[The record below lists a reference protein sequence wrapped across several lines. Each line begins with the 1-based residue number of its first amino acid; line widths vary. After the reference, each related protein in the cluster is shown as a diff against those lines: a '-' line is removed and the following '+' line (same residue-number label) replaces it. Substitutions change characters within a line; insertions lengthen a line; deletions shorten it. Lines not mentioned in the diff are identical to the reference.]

1 MPLFR
6 ILPVLTNKVKKM
18 SQSAFKKAGQSSVDW
33 FKGKVTDAFG
43 KKKTRTAG
51 AFSKKEVQAQQ
62 QAMEREQA
70 KYNRTRGRSGQART
84 PEQEVK
90 AGQRSQ
96 RSGVAQND
104 PTATVQARGRPT
116 VKSRLKQNTT
126 MDAEFKRNLRNT
138 NRPMIGHMY
147 FYIYDPKW
155 KKILPYYDVFPLVIP
170 IEYYP
175 DGFLG
180 MNLHYLP
187 YILRAKLLD
196 HLFSLEHSHVVNGK
210 PEKYM
215 AVSYG
220 ILKSLSNTPYFEP
233 TIKRY
238 LYSHVKSPFAEVLSD
253 EWENAAFLPV
263 EQFRK
268 ANKREVWQDAR
279 NKA

>member
-1 MPLFR
+1 MTGQAL
-6 ILPVLTNKVKKM
+6 
-18 SQSAFKKAGQSSVDW
+18 KKATQSSMDW
-33 FKGKVTDAFG
+33 FKGRVTDAFG
-43 KKKTRTAG
+43 GKRVRTAG
-51 AFSKKEVQAQQ
+51 AFNKKELEAQQ
-62 QAMEREQA
+62 AAMAQQRA
-70 KYNRTRGRSGQART
+70 KESKTAPRPTPARART
-84 PEQEVK
+84 PEQEVRV
-90 AGQRSQ
+90 GQRAQ
-96 RSGVAQND
+96 RSGVSQND
-104 PTATVQARGRPT
+104 PDVRVSNRRAQINKAL
-116 VKSRLKQNTT
+116 KSNTT

-170 IEYYP
+170 IEYYN

-187 YILRAKLLD
+187 YIMRAKLLD
-196 HLFSLEHSHVVNGK
+196 HLFSLEHSHTVNGK
-210 PEKYM
+210 KEKYM

-220 ILKSLSNTPYFEP
+220 ILKGLAGTPVFEP

-238 LYSHVKSPFAEVLSD
+238 LYSHVRSPFAEVLSD

-268 ANKREVWQDAR
+268 ANKREVWADSR
-279 NKA
+279 S

>member
-6 ILPVLTNKVKKM
+6 ILPVLTNKVKKI
-18 SQSAFKKAGQSSVDW
+18 SQSALKKAGQSSMDW
-33 FKGKVTDAFG
+33 FKGRVTDAFG
-43 KKKTRTAG
+43 KKRTRTAG
-51 AFSKKEVQAQQ
+51 AFNKREVEAQQ
-62 QAMEREQA
+62 QAMDQKQA
-70 KYNRTRGRSGQART
+70 RQQTTRGPRGRART
-84 PEQEVK
+84 PEQEVR
-90 AGQRSQ
+90 AGTRAQ
-96 RSGVAQND
+96 RSGVARND
-104 PTATVQARGRPT
+104 PTTTGPRKRPS
-116 VKSRLKQNTT
+116 VNSRLKQNTT

-220 ILKSLSNTPYFEP
+220 ILKSLSNTPYFAP